1 MVKAMIDIDKRANQV
16 LNIVKAQYGLKD
28 KSKAIEKVVHIYEE
42 ELMGLELRPEFIER
56 IRQIRGEKSV
66 KVDSFAKRYGLE

>member
-1 MVKAMIDIDKRANQV
+1 MVKAMIDIDKRANRV
-16 LNIVKAQYGLKD
+16 LKIVKAQYGLKD

-42 ELMGLELRPEFIER
+42 ELMELELRPEFIER
-56 IRQIRGEKSV
+56 IRKIRGEKSI